1 MGKLLSLLLASF
13 MAPQALSAADD
24 PALHLVQEFVA
35 AVRHN
40 PGQAKTYAEDGV
52 NLDFGDY
59 VGGRSIDRFAKEAS
73 NCQLRSISQP
83 SVPKNWNLDGARYF
97 QIIWRCPPPFGP
109 RMGPDLRVALFVKQ
123 KIIAG
128 GSRFGR

>member
-59 VGGRSIDRFAKEAS
+59 VGGRNIDRFAKEAS

-97 QIIWRCPPPFGP
+97 QIIWRCPLCEAKDYCW
-109 RMGPDLRVALFVKQ
+109 RESLRPVAPAA
-123 KIIAG
+123 IIE
-128 GSRFGR
+128 SVH